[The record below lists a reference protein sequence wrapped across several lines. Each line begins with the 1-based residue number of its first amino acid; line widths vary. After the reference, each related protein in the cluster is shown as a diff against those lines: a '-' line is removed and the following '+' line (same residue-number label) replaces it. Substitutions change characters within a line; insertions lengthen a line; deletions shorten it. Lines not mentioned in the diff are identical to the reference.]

1 MEYKV
6 ITSGSPE
13 GLTIAVSNAVKD
25 GWEPLGSHQ
34 VVLHHAQNRYSGSQ
48 HMDTQYKS
56 DYSQTMTKK
65 AAAANK
71 IEVDILFY
79 FPNNDEMTK
88 IYDVEE
94 MREDFENKLS
104 NLIK

>member
-56 DYSQTMTKK
+56 DYSQTMIKK
-65 AAAANK
+65 
-71 IEVDILFY
+71 
-79 FPNNDEMTK
+79 T
-88 IYDVEE
+88 
-94 MREDFENKLS
+94 S
-104 NLIK
+104 NQN